1 MDWDSHRGDKCQSD
15 VFLSGGELQ
24 VQPTGR
30 VHARESR
37 CADDGE
43 SKLFE
48 LIGGCEQIEAGPLG
62 LLGSSSSQHRRTPD
76 CFLSDRISPPC
87 TEDRGRTV
95 CPLGHEGSSNSR
107 HRRTLELVLQK
118 GPTSFQVT

>member
-1 MDWDSHRGDKCQSD
+1 MRSRLRSGGINAKLRSREVVDWDSHRGDKCQSD
-15 VFLSGGELQ
+15 VFFSGGELQ

-48 LIGGCEQIEAGPLG
+48 LIGGCKQIEAGPLG
-62 LLGSSSSQHRRTPD
+62 LLGSSSSH
-76 CFLSDRISPPC
+76 
-87 TEDRGRTV
+87 
-95 CPLGHEGSSNSR
+95 

-118 GPTSFQVT
+118 SPASFRIT